1 MYLTTSSLETFGFCF
16 LYSCSCSY
24 FSVRKLLRS
33 SFCLSD
39 RFSSAPR
46 RFSSV
51 AMLLSSSGVMI
62 FLFLGGFDFLEELTG
77 GRPDQIQPCGSYPWF
92 LGYARHHSRM
102 RRRGQEPQGGSEI
115 HTMIRSALGL
125 RLRRWRKEERD
136 IDDDRATVK
145 NSGRS

>member
-102 RRRGQEPQGGSEI
+102 RRRGQEPQGGS
-115 HTMIRSALGL
+115 RSSASSCSGVPGWAGQ
-125 RLRRWRKEERD
+125 LRRKCGER
-136 IDDDRATVK
+136 TGPSTQQLV
-145 NSGRS
+145 